1 MSTSR
6 LAFRFGWGCCWC
18 FWLKEGDDLI
28 EPVSFGFGYGEDVHE
43 TRLYHH
49 GTSSVITTSLRIGST
64 DSRQHIITKAP
75 ASAISGLTLLL
86 DIFN

>member
-18 FWLKEGDDLI
+18 FWLKDGDDFI
-28 EPVSFGFGYGEDVHE
+28 EPVSFGFGYGEDVHG
-43 TRLYHH
+43 TRLYHQ
-49 GTSSVITTSLRIGST
+49 GLRQSSLLLCEVGST
-64 DSRQHIITKAP
+64 DSRQHIITTTP
-75 ASAISGLTLLL
+75 ASAIPGLTFLL